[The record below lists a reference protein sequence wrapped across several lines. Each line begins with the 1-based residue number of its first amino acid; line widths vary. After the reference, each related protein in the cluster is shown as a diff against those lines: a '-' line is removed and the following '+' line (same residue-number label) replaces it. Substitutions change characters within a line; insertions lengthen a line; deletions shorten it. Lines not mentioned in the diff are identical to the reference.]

1 MSLITERDVQVAKE
15 GQTVTPAEDVQQE
28 HVYNLFEVK

>member
-15 GQTVTPAEDVQQE
+15 GQTVPAEDVKQ
-28 HVYNLFEVK
+28 VFNLFEVK